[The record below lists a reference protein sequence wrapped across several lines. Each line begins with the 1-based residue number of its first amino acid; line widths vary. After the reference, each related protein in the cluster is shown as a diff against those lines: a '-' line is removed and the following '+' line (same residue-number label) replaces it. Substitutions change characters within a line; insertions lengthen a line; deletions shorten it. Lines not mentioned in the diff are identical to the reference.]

1 MSDSTLAGRTIVVT
15 GAARGLGRAF
25 AETLGRRG
33 ARVWIA
39 DVLEEGRATAA
50 SLRAEGVDAEFA
62 RVDLRD
68 EASVAELAA
77 TVTARGPV
85 YGLVNNAARADGVG
99 GKRIDEITP
108 AEWDDVMSVNVRG
121 TWLVSRAFVPGM
133 IASGE
138 GRIVNLGSDAALFGS
153 SRLAHYITS
162 KGAVAAL
169 TRAMAT
175 DLGPFGV
182 CVNTVS
188 PGLTETE
195 AAANIP
201 AARHELYRSNR
212 SLDRV
217 QQPSDVTGLVGFL
230 MSPEA
235 SYITGQQV
243 VVNGGFVFH

>member
-1 MSDSTLAGRTIVVT
+1 M
-15 GAARGLGRAF
+15 
-25 AETLGRRG
+25 
-33 ARVWIA
+33 WIA
-39 DVLEEGRATAA
+39 DVLDEQGLATADA
-50 SLRAEGVDAEFA
+50 LRAEGLSVEFA
-62 RVDLRD
+62 HVDLRD
-68 EASVAELAA
+68 DASVEALVE
-77 TVTARGPV
+77 TVTSRGPV

-99 GKRIDEITP
+99 GKRVDEITP

-133 IASGE
+133 IESAE

-175 DLGPFGV
+175 DLGPFGIR
-182 CVNTVS
+182 VNTVS

-212 SLDRV
+212 SLDRA
-217 QQPSDVTGLVGFL
+217 QQPSDVAGLVGFL
-230 MSPEA
+230 LSPEA